1 MRGGG
6 EGRGRGGA
14 RKRDAVVKQQRL
26 VVMFEMGKRA
36 GAFAA
41 QLLLDKRGKVDGRN
55 GEGVRL
61 L

>member
-1 MRGGG
+1 MGGG
-6 EGRGRGGA
+6 GGTGVRRGKEEGRCGQTAKIGCYV
-14 RKRDAVVKQQRL
+14 RD
-26 VVMFEMGKRA
+26 GKRA
-36 GAFAA
+36 GAFAV